1 MEYIYLLQEREFIK
15 TNEII
20 YKIGKTKQDN
30 LKRLNNYP
38 KGSSL
43 IIQIKCNDCNKYER
57 IILNRFKEKFI
68 QKKEIGNEYFMGDC
82 NDMIDLIYSIIRID
96 NNDNNNDNDNDNNI
110 EEYKSYFPPLTK
122 SEHIKNIN
130 SKLIINNYTY
140 DFNTNLN
147 NNYIINDKFINNFN
161 FERIDYITINEMIK
175 IILNDD
181 NNIIQKYIN
190 YKYFNYNFPEN
201 FNIKCTNYNK
211 CLIKNNDNWKEID
224 IKYLI
229 DILFQKNS
237 LEIYNYYY
245 NNKYEID
252 NIVKLDL
259 NDKINNLNHL
269 NKTVIKNIK
278 NDIKEMIKTT
288 TFNNFHI

>member
-15 TNEII
+15 TNEPI

-68 QKKEIGNEYFMGDC
+68 QKREIGNEYFMGDC
-82 NDMIDLIYSIIRID
+82 NDMIDLIFSIIRIENI
-96 NNDNNNDNDNDNNI
+96 NNDNINNDI

-130 SKLIINNYTY
+130 SNLIINNYTN

-147 NNYIINDKFINNFN
+147 NNYIINDKFINNFT
-161 FERIDYITINEMIK
+161 FERIDYITIDEMIK
-175 IILNDD
+175 IISNDE
-181 NNIIQKYIN
+181 NNIIQTYIN
-190 YKYFNYNFPEN
+190 YKYFNNNFPEN
-201 FNIKCTNYNK
+201 FNIKYTNDNK
-211 CLIKNNDNWKEID
+211 YLIKKNNNWKETD

-229 DILFQKNS
+229 DILFEKNS

-252 NIVKLDL
+252 NIIKQDL
-259 NDKINNLNHL
+259 NEKINKINNLNR
-269 NKTVIKNIK
+269 TVIKNIK

-288 TFNNFHI
+288 SFNKFYI

>member
-15 TNEII
+15 TNEPI

-68 QKKEIGNEYFMGDC
+68 QKREIGNEYFMGDC
-82 NDMIDLIYSIIRID
+82 NDMIDLIFSIIRIENI
-96 NNDNNNDNDNDNNI
+96 NNDNINNDI

-130 SKLIINNYTY
+130 SKLIINNYTN

-147 NNYIINDKFINNFN
+147 NNYIINDKFINNFT
-161 FERIDYITINEMIK
+161 FERIDYITIDEMIK
-175 IILNDD
+175 IISNDE
-181 NNIIQKYIN
+181 NNIIQTYIN
-190 YKYFNYNFPEN
+190 YKYFNNNFPEN
-201 FNIKCTNYNK
+201 FNIKYTNDNK
-211 CLIKNNDNWKEID
+211 YLIKKNNNWKETD

-229 DILFQKNS
+229 DILFEKNS

-252 NIVKLDL
+252 NIIKQDL
-259 NDKINNLNHL
+259 NEKINKINNLNR
-269 NKTVIKNIK
+269 TVIKNIK

-288 TFNNFHI
+288 SFNKFYI